1 MHIGKK
7 IERIRLLRGMTQ
19 TDLGEFLGITKQSV
33 SKMERSQHIDEDKLK
48 QVLAVLGIGVND
60 FVIKEKSPEIKCNPN
75 NIKRTL
81 ILYEELIRMEQEKFC
96 NLIDSTNFDIS
107 RDLCI

>member
-60 FVIKEKSPEIKCNPN
+60 FVIKEESPEIECNPN